1 MNIHES
7 PRTAMLVGTAVADA
21 ASMGLHWIY
30 AQPRVR
36 RAGGDTPEFTE
47 PDPANYEGV
56 PSYFAHAGRHAGD
69 FSMYGESLMVVL
81 RSIAEN
87 GAFDWQHYA
96 QKFQGHFGFGG
107 GYVGYIDTPTRE
119 TLVNMIIQQRELLD
133 AAMAVEF
140 DGSDDTKRSIARKVI
155 SNAQLVRGEALRN
168 KVTESI
174 RLTKGDEADVELA
187 ERMIEILDGKV
198 SYPGADDAQ
207 LPALTKVPV
216 LVAAYH
222 DNPRLEQLVEEA
234 VRVTNNN
241 DEAVDWALFVT
252 RLLRWAVR
260 DGSSIGDLEA
270 QVKKVL
276 ETSPPHVAT
285 AVEGVLKRRGEDP
298 KTVTMKI
305 GPACELKTGVPVALH
320 NLLTA
325 DSYTTAVRRN
335 ILACGDSCGRAMV
348 VGSLAGALFARDE
361 AAGVPADW
369 IARVTQGEEL
379 TALTEEIVP

>member
-1 MNIHES
+1 
-7 PRTAMLVGTAVADA
+7 MLVGAAVADA

-81 RSIAEN
+81 RSISEH
-87 GAFDWQHYA
+87 GEFDWQHYA
-96 QKFQGHFGFGG
+96 QAFQGHFGFGG

-119 TLVNMIIQQRELLD
+119 TLVNMILQQRELLE
-133 AAMAVEF
+133 AAMAVEY
-140 DGSDDTKRSIARKVI
+140 DGSPDTKRSIARKVI

-174 RLTKGDEADVELA
+174 RLTKGDEAEVELA
-187 ERMIEILDGKV
+187 ARMIEILEGKV
-198 SYPGADDAQ
+198 SYTGADDAQ

-216 LVAAYH
+216 LVAAYS
-222 DNPRLEQLVEEA
+222 DDPDLERMVEAA

-241 DEAVDWALFVT
+241 DAAVDWALFLT
-252 RLLRWAVR
+252 RLLTWALQEEAT
-260 DGSSIGDLEA
+260 IGDLET
-270 QVKKVL
+270 QVKTL
-276 ETSPPHVAT
+276 LGRSPDHVVT
-285 AVEGVLKRRGEDP
+285 AIEGVLKRRGEDP
-298 KTVTMKI
+298 KTVTMKV
-305 GPACELKTGVPVALH
+305 GPACELNTGVPVAIH

-325 DSYTTAVRRN
+325 ESYTAAVRRN

-348 VGSLAGALFARDE
+348 VGSLAGALFAGDD
-361 AAGVPADW
+361 AAGIPADW
-369 IARVTQGEEL
+369 IERVTLGEEL
-379 TALTEEIVP
+379 TERTNQIVG

>member
-1 MNIHES
+1 
-7 PRTAMLVGTAVADA
+7 MLVGAAVADA

-81 RSIAEN
+81 RSLAEN
-87 GAFDWQHYA
+87 GEFDWQHYA
-96 QKFQGHFGFGG
+96 QQFQGHFGFGG

-119 TLVNMIIQQRELLD
+119 TLINMILQQRELLE

-140 DGSDDTKRSIARKVI
+140 DGSEDTKRSIARKVI
-155 SNAQLVRGEALRN
+155 SNAQLVRGEALRK
-168 KVTESI
+168 KVSESI
-174 RLTKGDEADVELA
+174 RLTKGDEAEVELA
-187 ERMIEILDGKV
+187 ERMIDILEGKV
-198 SYPGADDAQ
+198 SYAGADDAQ

-222 DNPRLEQLVEEA
+222 GNPNLEQMVEEA

-241 DEAVDWALFVT
+241 DEAVDWALFLT
-252 RLLRWAVR
+252 RLLTWSLETDAT
-260 DGSSIGDLEA
+260 IGELES
-270 QVKKVL
+270 QVKAVL
-276 ETSPPHVAT
+276 EKSPSHVVT
-285 AVEGVLKRRGEDP
+285 AMEGALKRRGEDP

-305 GPACELKTGVPVALH
+305 GPACELNTGVPVAIH

-348 VGSLAGALFARDE
+348 VGSLAGALFADDE
-361 AAGVPADW
+361 AAGVPSDW
-369 IARVTQGEEL
+369 IDRVTLGDEL
-379 TALTEEIVP
+379 LRLTEQTVG

>member
-1 MNIHES
+1 
-7 PRTAMLVGTAVADA
+7 MLVGAAVADA

-36 RAGGDTPEFTE
+36 RAGGETPEFTE

-87 GAFDWQHYA
+87 GEFDWQHYA

-119 TLVNMIIQQRELLD
+119 TLVNMILQQRDLLD

-140 DGSDDTKRSIARKVI
+140 DGPEDTQRSIARKVI
-155 SNAQLVRGEALRN
+155 SNAQLVRGEALKN

-174 RLTKGDEADVELA
+174 RLTKGDETEVALA

-198 SYPGADDAQ
+198 SYAGADDAQ

-216 LVAAYH
+216 LVAVYH
-222 DNPRLEQLVEEA
+222 DSPNLEQKVEEA

-241 DEAVDWALFVT
+241 DEAVDWAIFLT
-252 RLLRWAVR
+252 RLLTWSLQDSAK
-260 DGSSIGDLEA
+260 IGDLET
-270 QVKKVL
+270 QVRTLL
-276 ETSPPHVAT
+276 EKSPSHVVA
-285 AVEGVLKRRGEDP
+285 AMENVLKRRGEDP
-298 KTVTMKI
+298 KTVTMKV
-305 GPACELKTGVPVALH
+305 GPACELKHGVPVAMH

-325 DSYTTAVRRN
+325 ESYTAAVRRN

-348 VGSLAGALFARDE
+348 VGSLAGSLFAGDQE
-361 AAGVPADW
+361 AGVPSDW
-369 IARVTQGEEL
+369 IDRLTLGDEL
-379 TALTEEIVP
+379 VSLTEQVVG